1 LQPVKDDYYPM
12 TKLNRGETI
21 NYGVVAGLAGGFA
34 EIAWVTLYTG
44 LTGGDVAVL
53 ARGVTAAAGLG
64 ALFPALAVTIGVVIH
79 MALAVGLGIALAFA
93 WRAFPSNRA
102 AGSSRFPFMVTAL
115 AGVWAV
121 NFFVVLPVVSPAFIH
136 LMPYSASL
144 ISKIL
149 FGVAAAEAFRGQDA
163 SALRHAGRAFFAPSV
178 S

>member
-1 LQPVKDDYYPM
+1 M

-44 LTGGDVAVL
+44 LTGGDVAIL